1 MAFIAFMNTPEELET
16 YMLTEGGVCQKLTV
30 SEEYTAKAQENALMY
45 EYVNA
50 VNADTIICP
59 AVCDCMP
66 SSIANTEFGNLLPLL
81 IDGTYTPEQ
90 FCQQLTTLAEE
101 TRLD

>member
-1 MAFIAFMNTPEELET
+1 
-16 YMLTEGGVCQKLTV
+16 
-30 SEEYTAKAQENALMY
+30 
-45 EYVNA
+45 
-50 VNADTIICP
+50 
-59 AVCDCMP
+59 MP